1 MSPIRGFRLA
11 AVCVVLA
18 LLAGCANKVAAP
30 ITQKSPPAR
39 NPATVHRHG
48 AEQLPPS
55 AKVPAQHIVRAG
67 DTLHSIAWRYRL
79 DYRQLARW
87 NRLANPNLIYVGQKL
102 RLSAPAAPSV
112 TAKRETPRAPQ
123 RPTTSVKPRPVPQSS
138 AGAPNWIWPATGS
151 VRPARSALGTK
162 GIEILGKRGQPVK
175 AAAAGRV
182 VYSGSGLR
190 GYGRLII
197 VKHNEEFLSAYA
209 HNERL
214 LVAEGATVKS
224 GESIAEMG
232 DSEAKTVMLHFEIR
246 RDGKAVEPLKL
257 LPRR

>member
-1 MSPIRGFRLA
+1 M
-11 AVCVVLA
+11 
-18 LLAGCANKVAAP
+18 
-30 ITQKSPPAR
+30 
-39 NPATVHRHG
+39 
-48 AEQLPPS
+48 
-55 AKVPAQHIVRAG
+55 PAQYIVRSG

-87 NRLANPNLIYVGQKL
+87 NRLANPNLIFVGQKL
-102 RLSAPAAPSV
+102 RLRAPSPPKTV
-112 TAKRETPRAPQ
+112 AKPVAPRAPQ
-123 RPTTSVKPRPVPQSS
+123 RRPAAAKPSPAVQTRS
-138 AGAPNWIWPATGS
+138 AALQWIWPATGA
-151 VRPARSALGTK
+151 VRPATSALGTK

-197 VKHNEEFLSAYA
+197 VKHNEKFLSAYA

>member
-1 MSPIRGFRLA
+1 MGSIQGSRLA
-11 AVCVVLA
+11 VLCTV
-18 LLAGCANKVAAP
+18 LVLMAGCANKVAAP
-30 ITQKSPPAR
+30 IAQKSPPPR
-39 NPATVHRHG
+39 NQATVHRHG
-48 AEQLPPS
+48 TGQLPSS
-55 AKVPAQHIVRAG
+55 AKRPAQHVVRSG

-87 NRLANPNLIYVGQKL
+87 NRLANPNLIFVGQKL
-102 RLSAPAAPSV
+102 RLSAPATTKTIAEGAP
-112 TAKRETPRAPQ
+112 KRAPQ
-123 RPTTSVKPRPVPQSS
+123 RQSANVKPRAETHRPAAALS
-138 AGAPNWIWPATGS
+138 WTWPATGS
-151 VRPARSALGTK
+151 VQPATSALGTK

>member
-1 MSPIRGFRLA
+1 MCPIRGFHLA
-11 AVCVVLA
+11 VLYVLLA
-18 LLAGCANKVAAP
+18 LVAGCANKVAAP
-30 ITQKSPPAR
+30 IAQKSPPPR
-39 NPATVHRHG
+39 NPATVHRYG
-48 AEQLPPS
+48 TEQLPPR
-55 AKVPAQHIVRAG
+55 AKVPAQYIVRSG

-87 NRLANPNLIYVGQKL
+87 NSLTNPNLIFVGQKL
-102 RLSAPAAPSV
+102 RLSAPTQQQTV
-112 TAKRETPRAPQ
+112 AKRATPRAPQ
-123 RPTTSVKPRPVPQSS
+123 RQAATAKSPPTVKSRS
-138 AGAPNWIWPATGS
+138 AALQWIWPATGS
-151 VRPARSALGTK
+151 VRPATSALGTK
-162 GIEILGKRGQPVK
+162 GIEILGQRGQPVK

-214 LVAEGATVKS
+214 LVAEGAAVKS

>member
-1 MSPIRGFRLA
+1 MCPTRGFHLA
-11 AVCVVLA
+11 VLTV
-18 LLAGCANKVAAP
+18 LLAFVSGCANKVAAP
-30 ITQKSPPAR
+30 IAQKSPPPR
-39 NPATVHRHG
+39 NPAVVHRFG
-48 AEQLPPS
+48 TEQLPPN
-55 AKVPAQHIVRAG
+55 AKVPAQYTVRSG

-87 NRLANPNLIYVGQKL
+87 NNLANPNLIFVGQKL
-102 RLSAPAAPSV
+102 RLSAPKKRPAV
-112 TAKRETPRAPQ
+112 AKRATPRAPQ
-123 RPTTSVKPRPVPQSS
+123 RPLTTTKARPAVTTSS
-138 AGAPNWIWPATGS
+138 AALQWIWPATGS
-151 VRPARSALGTK
+151 VRPATSALGTK

-232 DSEAKTVMLHFEIR
+232 DSEAKAVMLHFEIR

>member
-1 MSPIRGFRLA
+1 MRPIRGFRLA
-11 AVCVVLA
+11 VLCVSLVLMA
-18 LLAGCANKVAAP
+18 ACANRVPAP
-30 ITQKSPPAR
+30 IAQKSPPPR
-39 NPATVHRHG
+39 NQATVHRQG
-48 AEQLPPS
+48 TEQLPPS
-55 AKVPAQHIVRAG
+55 AKIPAQYVVRSG

-87 NRLANPNLIYVGQKL
+87 NSLSNPNLIFARQKL
-102 RLSAPAAPSV
+102 RLSAPV
-112 TAKRETPRAPQ
+112 KTRTTAKSSPTRVPQRETAN
-123 RPTTSVKPRPVPQSS
+123 VKSQAKTQSRS
-138 AGAPNWIWPATGS
+138 AALRWTWPATGS
-151 VRPARSALGTK
+151 VQPATSALGTK

-232 DSEAKTVMLHFEIR
+232 DSEAKAVMLHFEIR

>member
-1 MSPIRGFRLA
+1 MVFA
-11 AVCVVLA
+11 
-18 LLAGCANKVAAP
+18 AGCANKVAAP
-30 ITQKSPPAR
+30 IAQKTSPPR
-39 NPATVHRHG
+39 DQATVHRHG

-55 AKVPAQHIVRAG
+55 AKFPAHYVVRSG

-87 NRLANPNLIYVGQKL
+87 NRLSNPNLIFAGQKL
-102 RLSAPAAPSV
+102 RLSAPAK
-112 TAKRETPRAPQ
+112 TKTMAKSSTSRAPKRQ
-123 RPTTSVKPRPVPQSS
+123 TGNAKPASKTQFRS
-138 AGAPNWIWPATGS
+138 AGLRWTWPATGS
-151 VRPARSALGTK
+151 VQPATSALGTK

-197 VKHNEEFLSAYA
+197 IKHSEEFLSAYA

-214 LVAEGATVKS
+214 LVAEGSTVKS